1 MLTRFEGEVE
11 NKILLPTFISML
23 DGKFL
28 KLTGFP
34 ALLKVICALEP
45 ITPL

>member
-23 DGKFL
+23 DGKARWEVFE
-28 KLTGFP
+28 TDRFSST
-34 ALLKVICALEP
+34 A
-45 ITPL
+45 